1 MINKDSVKV
10 SSIDRIIGGVVAP
23 DIVDVIMVRKPPR
36 QGAVHRSRVLRRKR
50 HDDLIPAGRGR
61 FRLFGGAQPSEP

>member
-23 DIVDVIMVRKPPR
+23 DIVDVIMVRKAPQP
-36 QGAVHRSRVLRRKR
+36 
-50 HDDLIPAGRGR
+50 
-61 FRLFGGAQPSEP
+61 GGATPKPEPAAGAPR

>member
-23 DIVDVIMVRKPPR
+23 DIVDMVMVRKPP
-36 QGAVHRSRVLRRKR
+36 QPGGAAHSE
-50 HDDLIPAGRGR
+50 AGRV
-61 FRLFGGAQPSEP
+61 RLARRSPLIS